1 MPRTFSDQW
10 YRISDLRVALRPGI
24 SVRLHEERG
33 EPWYVFHERAHA
45 GFFRVNPATYRFISL
60 LNVDATLDAVWRASL
75 QTQPEE
81 TPGQEEV
88 FELIVALYRANL
100 IYVEGGVDESK
111 ILDRFQRKKAKPF
124 LTRMSEV
131 LFMRIPLWDP
141 DAWLHRHRAHIDRVF
156 SKPVRWLALLVF
168 AWAVVEFILAGS
180 RAWQQASNILQLN
193 NLLLLYLAVFVSHV
207 LHELSHAAMCK
218 YFGGEVRTMGVML
231 LLLTPL
237 PYVDLSSSWT
247 FRDKYQRAWV
257 DSAGML
263 SDAFLGAVATLVWAY
278 SPPGVV
284 NELAYNLM
292 FSTAVYTVLF
302 NINPLMRFDGYYI
315 LADLVQ
321 IPNLHEKARQQF
333 LKFWREHVLQVPPL
347 EDEPVAAKERWGLLG
362 FFITSNLYRLMVM
375 TGIVL
380 FVADQYFGVGLLVA
394 VALALTSFV
403 QPLMRM
409 LAPLKNP
416 LFLFQHKRLV
426 RRSGLVLAALLVLV
440 LVVPMPDSRVL
451 DGVVEAR
458 QYTPLY
464 TESGGVVVQAH
475 VPNGQWVEAGTLLV
489 TLQNPELETEI
500 EGVQAQLTMAK
511 TQEGKA
517 LTEGSVDLLPI
528 RERALSLQAVLHSL
542 LVQREAL
549 VVRAPHAGVWVDQ
562 ESKVRQQAWM
572 ARGAELGRVVDDR
585 SQVFFGVIRQE
596 AATALLGLEEEESR
610 VRIEGERHHL
620 HTAQRFSLVPHS
632 QSTLPSAALSPLAG
646 GSVAVSTAD
655 PSGKQAV
662 EAFFLL
668 RAELSPEAGRSVND
682 PLRHGRAGWIKIRLP
697 ARPLALQA
705 WRAATQYFQRR
716 YKL

>member
-10 YRISDLRVALRPGI
+10 YRISDLRVALRPGV

-60 LNVDATLDAVWRASL
+60 LNVDATLDQVWRASL

-124 LTRMSEV
+124 LTRLSEL

-141 DAWLHRHRAHIDRVF
+141 DAWLTRHSRHIDRLF
-156 SKPVRWLALLVF
+156 SVPFRCLALMVF
-168 AWAVVEFILAGS
+168 AWALVEFVLAGP
-180 RAWQQASNILQLN
+180 RAWQQASSILQLN
-193 NLLLLYLAVFVSHV
+193 NLLLLYVAVFLSHL

-263 SDAFLGAVATLVWAY
+263 SDALLGAIATLVWAY

-292 FSTAVYTVLF
+292 FSTVVYTVLF

-315 LADLVQ
+315 LSDLVQ

-333 LKFWREHVLQVPPL
+333 LKLWRERVLKVPVL
-347 EDEPVAAKERWGLLG
+347 EDDVTKPSERWGLLG
-362 FFITSNLYRLMVM
+362 FFLTSNIYRLMVM

-394 VALALTSFV
+394 FALALTSFV
-403 QPLMRM
+403 QPTLRM

-416 LFLFQHKRLV
+416 LFLFQHKRFV
-426 RRSGLVLAALLVLV
+426 RRTGIGFALVLATVMV
-440 LVVPMPDSRVL
+440 IPMPDSRIL

-458 QYTPLY
+458 HYTPLF
-464 TESGGVVVQAH
+464 TESGGLVVQTH
-475 VPNGQWVEAGTLLV
+475 VPNGQWVEAGELLV
-489 TLQNPELETEI
+489 TLENPELETEI
-500 EGVQAQLTMAK
+500 EGVQAQLAMAT
-511 TQEGKA
+511 TQESKA
-517 LTEGSVDLLPI
+517 LTEGSIDLLPI
-528 RERALSLQAVLHSL
+528 RERTLSLQAVLTTLSA
-542 LVQREAL
+542 QREAL
-549 VVRAPHAGVWVDQ
+549 LVRAPHAGIWVDQ

-585 SQVFFGVIRQE
+585 AQVFLGVIRQE
-596 AATALLGLEEEESR
+596 AATALLGLQEEESR
-610 VRIEGERHHL
+610 VRIEGERDIL

-646 GSVAVSTAD
+646 GTVAVSTAD

-668 RAELSPEAGRSVND
+668 RAELSPEPERDLHD

-697 ARPLALQA
+697 ARPLASQA
-705 WRAATQYFQRR
+705 WLAATQYFQRR

>member
-1 MPRTFSDQW
+1 
-10 YRISDLRVALRPGI
+10 
-24 SVRLHEERG
+24 
-33 EPWYVFHERAHA
+33 
-45 GFFRVNPATYRFISL
+45 
-60 LNVDATLDAVWRASL
+60 
-75 QTQPEE
+75 
-81 TPGQEEV
+81 
-88 FELIVALYRANL
+88 
-100 IYVEGGVDESK
+100 
-111 ILDRFQRKKAKPF
+111 
-124 LTRMSEV
+124 
-131 LFMRIPLWDP
+131 
-141 DAWLHRHRAHIDRVF
+141 
-156 SKPVRWLALLVF
+156 
-168 AWAVVEFILAGS
+168 
-180 RAWQQASNILQLN
+180 
-193 NLLLLYLAVFVSHV
+193 
-207 LHELSHAAMCK
+207 
-218 YFGGEVRTMGVML
+218 
-231 LLLTPL
+231 
-237 PYVDLSSSWT
+237 
-247 FRDKYQRAWV
+247 
-257 DSAGML
+257 
-263 SDAFLGAVATLVWAY
+263 
-278 SPPGVV
+278 
-284 NELAYNLM
+284 
-292 FSTAVYTVLF
+292 
-302 NINPLMRFDGYYI
+302 
-315 LADLVQ
+315 
-321 IPNLHEKARQQF
+321 
-333 LKFWREHVLQVPPL
+333 
-347 EDEPVAAKERWGLLG
+347 
-362 FFITSNLYRLMVM
+362 
-375 TGIVL
+375 
-380 FVADQYFGVGLLVA
+380 
-394 VALALTSFV
+394 
-403 QPLMRM
+403 
-409 LAPLKNP
+409 
-416 LFLFQHKRLV
+416 
-426 RRSGLVLAALLVLV
+426 
-440 LVVPMPDSRVL
+440 
-451 DGVVEAR
+451 
-458 QYTPLY
+458 LY

-585 SQVFFGVIRQE
+585 SQVFLGVIRQE